1 MEKLDRSKPYQE
13 IQGESFG
20 AKWEQNGK
28 LFTAKGGLI
37 YSEPAKPTQLEPEVE
52 PEKAEAEVQ
61 PETKGP
67 EPWEQELLD
76 KLDDY
81 MSRPEIIHALDKLGE
96 DYSKFWPTAKLL
108 EILKAKLMEEYGD
121 R

>member
-28 LFTAKGGLI
+28 LFTARGGLI

-52 PEKAEAEVQ
+52 PEKAEAEV
-61 PETKGP
+61 
-67 EPWEQELLD
+67 L
-76 KLDDY
+76 
-81 MSRPEIIHALDKLGE
+81 MIITVLA
-96 DYSKFWPTAKLL
+96 
-108 EILKAKLMEEYGD
+108 D
-121 R
+121 RKDFRNS